1 MQAVD
6 VSVHYLEMF
15 CPPSQEIAAPRTGLA
30 VAYRPM
36 PSLEYYRTLYSLVG
50 EEYRWLS
57 RRKLTDAELASII
70 HDPLDEFH
78 VLQVADVDAGIAELD
93 FRHPGQIEIVQFGLL
108 PGYIGQ
114 GLGKWFLDQIV
125 QYCWSRGP
133 DRVWLHTCTFDHPA
147 ALPNY
152 QRAGFCLYKTEII
165 RREY

>member
-1 MQAVD
+1 MEAVD

-15 CPPSQEIAAPRTGLA
+15 EPVHRRVVEPRSDLS
-30 VAYRPM
+30 VIHRPM
-36 PSLEYYRTLYSLVG
+36 PSVEYYRPLYNAVG

-57 RRKLTDAELASII
+57 RRKLTDSELASII
-70 HDPLDEFH
+70 QDPLDEFH
-78 VLQVADVDAGIAELD
+78 VLQVAGVDAGIAELD
-93 FRHPGQIEIVQFGLL
+93 LRHAGQIEIVQFGLL
-108 PGYIGQ
+108 PAYIGQ

-125 QYCWSRGP
+125 QYCWNREP

-152 QRAGFCLYKTEII
+152 QRAGFCLYKTEVI